1 MLERKE
7 ELEEEK
13 GREGK
18 GILELEERE
27 RVTDEISMAFWL
39 KEGLGVLLEGRGR
52 WMIRIKEGAVGEFLN
67 G

>member
-18 GILELEERE
+18 GILELEEKE

-39 KEGLGVLLEGRGR
+39 KRVWESF
-52 WMIRIKEGAVGEFLN
+52 WMVGE
-67 G
+67 GG